1 MNFIG
6 YFPPLLVKVNSVR
19 QCHPLAKLGTSSYNL
34 PPSAKR
40 LLTACAFSSQAGLGC
55 DRITCKQDYM
65 AKLLKQV
72 NAIITVHHLQLD

>member
-34 PPSAKR
+34 PHLPNVCSLHVLSVPKQGWDVTGSHANK
-40 LLTACAFSSQAGLGC
+40 
-55 DRITCKQDYM
+55 ITWPNY
-65 AKLLKQV
+65 
-72 NAIITVHHLQLD
+72 